1 MNRSAVALIVLLS
14 LAGCASSYVPSGG
27 PKAGAIR
34 NTTLAPS
41 GHPVPVVDLSVAS
54 YYMVPLPP
62 EMDASAEERRHAP
75 RGDLSRLGRAGYN
88 ATRLRPG
95 DVIEVTIFDTGEEG
109 LFASTAS
116 RSLALGRFTVD
127 PSGFVTLPFVG
138 RQRVVDSSPAA
149 LQDQIVNG
157 LRGSAVNPQAV
168 VNVVDK
174 PGAVVTVDGAVR
186 SPGRFPISGGVA
198 VLDAIALAGGAQSK
212 PEETT
217 VTVERAGRRAS
228 AALDQV
234 LASTSQNISLAP
246 GDRIFLGAPG
256 EEEAGEKASYTTYG
270 AFKSAGEF
278 SFEPGE
284 LTLDKAIG
292 RAGGLR
298 DDQADP
304 LNVYLFRTQKVPA
317 VATAAS
323 AGKSPG
329 EPVPVALQ
337 PIIVRVNMKDPASFI
352 QMQSFKMLDGDILY
366 ATNAKSVDW
375 AKYLNVLKQPPQLP
389 AAPAPG
395 GSS

>member
-1 MNRSAVALIVLLS
+1 MVVLLS
-14 LAGCASSYVPSGG
+14 LAGCASSYLPSGG
-27 PKAGAIR
+27 PKTGAIR
-34 NTTLAPS
+34 NTTLSPS
-41 GHPVPVVDLSVAS
+41 GQPVPVVDLSVAA
-54 YYMVPLPP
+54 YYMEPP
-62 EMDASAEERRHAP
+62 QSALGEGMERPDAP
-75 RGDLSRLGRAGYN
+75 RGDLSRLGRVGYN

-109 LFASTAS
+109 LFASTSS

-127 PSGFVTLPFVG
+127 SSGFVTLPFVG
-138 RQRVVDSSPAA
+138 RQRVIESTPAA
-149 LQDQIVNG
+149 LQNQIVNG

-168 VNVVDK
+168 VNVIEK

-186 SPGRFPISGGVA
+186 SPGRFPISGGVS

-212 PEETT
+212 PQETT
-217 VTVERAGRRAS
+217 VTVERGGHRAS
-228 AALDQV
+228 ATLERV
-234 LASTSQNISLAP
+234 LASPSQNIPLAP
-246 GDRIFLGAPG
+246 GDRIFLG
-256 EEEAGEKASYTTYG
+256 EDEAAGKTSYTTYG

-278 SFEPGE
+278 PFEPGT

-317 VATAAS
+317 VTAAVS

-329 EPVPVALQ
+329 APAPTVLR

-352 QMQSFKMLDGDILY
+352 QMQSFQMLDGDILY

-375 AKYLNVLKQPPQLP
+375 AKYLNFLKSSPPPLP
-389 AAPAPG
+389 AAPAPSA
-395 GSS
+395 SS